1 MNLDE
6 LSTEINQTE
15 KQNEVSNADMLASL
29 VLIQSHLQ
37 KIEKLITENQK
48 INQKN
53 YAEITDKLTAQDKN
67 ISAIPVLTA
76 NIITEK
82 TDKIAPQISNA
93 NDTFVKAITALNQS
107 NGAFKTLLQAWI
119 GTMAL
124 FAVLIIF
131 LIFWR

>member
-1 MNLDE
+1 MDLSELDAKV
-6 LSTEINQTE
+6 SQNE
-15 KQNEVSNADMLASL
+15 KQNEVSNADVLASL
-29 VLIQSHLQ
+29 VLIQSQLQ
-37 KIEKLITENQK
+37 KIEKTIAENQK
-48 INQKN
+48 ISQKK

-93 NDTFVKAITALNQS
+93 SDTFNKAIAALNQS
-107 NGAFKTLLQAWI
+107 NAAFKTLLKAWL

-131 LIFWR
+131 FIFWR

>member
-6 LSTEINQTE
+6 LSAEVNQNE
-15 KQNEVSNADMLASL
+15 KPKEVSNADMLASL
-29 VLIQSHLQ
+29 VIIQGQLQ
-37 KIEKLITENQK
+37 KIEKFINENQN
-48 INQKN
+48 ISQKN
-53 YAEITDKLTAQDKN
+53 YTEITNKLAAYDKN
-67 ISAIPVLTA
+67 ISAIPVLSA
-76 NIITEK
+76 NIISEK

-93 NDTFVKAITALNQS
+93 SDTFSKAIAALNQS
-107 NGAFKTLLQAWI
+107 NAAFKTLLQAWL